1 MPRFILVAEGTSFP
15 RQNEQREKGLAV
27 SASGRRPFYAI
38 AHRVLTIQGLK
49 DALSQGANAVEV
61 DVTAW
66 PSGWLADHDGTAT
79 SAGDTV
85 ENMFKAIAAQR
96 RAGENIIFV
105 WLDIKNPNRC
115 DPKDPKVEQCSMIAL
130 EEQARRILEPT
141 DVRVL
146 YGFYGGAEKGVGY
159 DFTSGNLTA
168 KEAINLDG
176 KAQPMGEQRHT
187 YQAACPVI
195 WHQQSAVR
203 FWKLLR
209 NGFLYLYRTS
219 SSC

>member
-1 MPRFILVAEGTSFP
+1 M
-15 RQNEQREKGLAV
+15 
-27 SASGRRPFYAI
+27 
-38 AHRVLTIQGLK
+38 
-49 DALSQGANAVEV
+49 EV